1 MIIAFNHLTPAQRRE
16 ALRIHNYDKAG
27 RGNPYFR
34 PHEQIDAAIVSSVT
48 GLVRDVLYYKEF
60 LP

>member
-1 MIIAFNHLTPAQRRE
+1 MIVAYSHLTPAQRRE
-16 ALRIHNYDKAG
+16 ALRIAKYEKPKPELYW
-27 RGNPYFR
+27 RT
-34 PHEQIDAAIVSSVT
+34 HEQIDAAIVSSVT